1 LDIKIALVG
10 NPNTGKST
18 LFNRLTG
25 LNQKIGNFPGIT
37 VDKKTG
43 FTKLPDGKEAEVI
56 DLPGT
61 YSLYPKSN
69 DESIVFQVL
78 ADKNNSSHPDVIVLI
93 VDASNLKRNMLL
105 FSQVAD
111 LGIPMILALNMTDL
125 SEKQGIYINIDK
137 LAARI
142 GVQVVQISARNNIGL
157 DKLKQAINNTNKVAT
172 QFTEVDVNFLAPEAI
187 NTIKK
192 KLNADNDYYALQ
204 VLHQHEQLTY
214 FTAQEQEEIEEIE
227 ISNKFESSKVQAAET
242 IARYKYLSTILSGV
256 VIDKGTA
263 NKFSFSDK
271 LDSILTHKIWGFAIF
286 MLILFVIFNAIFAWS
301 SYPMDWIESGFGWIT
316 NFGHEHLPA
325 GMLTDLILDGVIA
338 GLGGI
343 FVFIPQ
349 IAILFAFISILED
362 TGYMS
367 RVTFMM
373 DKIMSKV
380 GLNGKSVVPMI
391 GGLACAVPSIMAAR
405 NIENWK
411 DRMIT
416 IMVTPLVSC
425 SARLPVYTLLI
436 KLIIPYKIIFGIFNM
451 QGLALMVM
459 YLVSFAAAIL
469 VAWVMK
475 IIIKT
480 KEKSYFIMEL
490 PIYRMP
496 RWKNVL
502 FTVYEKSKTFVLEAG
517 KVIIAI
523 SIILWVMASFGPGN
537 RFEVIDKKFEP
548 RLTASIKRTDQLK
561 TYLTASKIIPT
572 DSVYIKKIDSAEK
585 FTKHIETLISTEK
598 LENSYVGILGHS
610 IEPIIRPLG
619 YDWKI
624 GIGLI
629 TSFAARE
636 AFVGTMATI
645 YSVDGGDKD
654 DDTIKERMAA
664 SVNPKTNLP
673 VYTFATGI
681 SLMLFYAFAMQ
692 CMSTIAVVY
701 RETKGWKWP
710 IIQLA
715 YMTAMAYVAA
725 LLAYQLLK

>member
-1 LDIKIALVG
+1 MDIKVALVG

-43 FTKLPDGKEAEVI
+43 YMKLADGKAVEII

-61 YSLYPKSN
+61 YSLYPKSA

-78 ADKNNSSHPDVIVLI
+78 ADKSNKSFPDVVVLI
-93 VDASNLKRNMLL
+93 ADASNLKRNLL
-105 FSQVAD
+105 LYSQVAD
-111 LGIPMILALNMTDL
+111 LGIPMVLALNMIDL
-125 SEKQGIYINIDK
+125 SEKQGIEIDLDK
-137 LAARI
+137 LANKLGI
-142 GVQVVQISARNNIGL
+142 QVVSISARNNIGI
-157 DKLKQAINNTNKVAT
+157 DKLKQAIANTNKVAT
-172 QFTEVDVNFLAPEAI
+172 QFQDVDVNVLAPEAI
-187 NTIKK
+187 NAIKT
-192 KLNADNDYYALQ
+192 KLNSDNDYYALQ
-204 VLHQHEQLTY
+204 VLHQHEYLNF
-214 FTAQEQEEIEEIE
+214 FTEKEQEEIEAIE
-227 ISNKFESSKVQAAET
+227 VSNNFESSKIQAAET
-242 IARYKYLSTILSGV
+242 IARYKYLGTILSGV
-256 VIDKGTA
+256 VSDNGAAK
-263 NKFSFSDK
+263 KFTLSDK
-271 LDSILTHKIWGFAIF
+271 LDAVLTHKVWGFAVF
-286 MLILFVIFNAIFAWS
+286 LLILFVIFNAIFAWS
-301 SYPMDWIESGFGWIT
+301 TYPMDLIEAGFGFIT
-316 NFGHEHLPA
+316 ELGHQYLPA
-325 GMLTDLILDGVIA
+325 GMLTDLVLDGVVA

-362 TGYMS
+362 TGYMA

-373 DKIMSKV
+373 DKVMSKV

-425 SARLPVYTLLI
+425 SARLPVYI
-436 KLIIPYKIIFGIFNM
+436 LIISLIVPPDHVFGIFNL
-451 QGLALMVM
+451 QGLALMIM
-459 YLVSFAAAIL
+459 YLVGIIAAVL

-475 IIIKT
+475 LIIKT
-480 KEKSYFIMEL
+480 KERSYFIMEL
-490 PIYRMP
+490 PVYRMP

-502 FTVYEKSKTFVLEAG
+502 YTMYEKSKTFVFEAG

-537 RFEVIDKKFEP
+537 RFENIDKKY
-548 RLTASIKRTDQLK
+548 ASALADTTKNTD
-561 TYLTASKIIPT
+561 
-572 DSVYIKKIDSAEK
+572 
-585 FTKHIETLISTEK
+585 HISTLLATEK
-598 LENSYVGILGHS
+598 LENSYVGILGHW
-610 IEPIIRPLG
+610 IEPGIRPLG

-645 YSVDGGDKD
+645 YSVDGGDE
-654 DDTIKERMAA
+654 DTTTIRERMAA
-664 SVNPKTNLP
+664 SMNSRTGLP
-673 VYTFATGI
+673 VYSFATGI

-692 CMSTIAVVY
+692 CMSTVAIVY

-710 IIQLA
+710 VIQLV
-715 YMTAMAYVAA
+715 YMTAMAYFAA
-725 LLAYQLLK
+725 LIAYQLLK

>member
-1 LDIKIALVG
+1 MDIKIALVG

-43 FTKLPDGKEAEVI
+43 FTKLADGKTAEVT

-78 ADKNNSSHPDVIVLI
+78 ADKDNSSHPDVIILI

-125 SEKQGIYINIDK
+125 SEKQGIYIHIDK
-137 LAARI
+137 LAERL
-142 GVQVVQISARNNIGL
+142 GVQVIPISARNNNGL
-157 DKLKQAINNTNKVAT
+157 DKLIQAVTYTNKIVT
-172 QFTEVDVNFLAPEAI
+172 QFSPVDITSLAAEAI
-187 NTIKK
+187 GEVKQ
-192 KLNADNDYYALQ
+192 KLNTTNDYFALQ
-204 VLHQHEQLTY
+204 VLHQHEHLTF
-214 FTAQEQEEIEEIE
+214 FTEKDQVEIEEIE
-227 ISNKFESSKVQAAET
+227 HKHHFESSKIQAAET
-242 IARYKYLSTILSGV
+242 IARYKYLGTILSDV

-263 NKFSFSDK
+263 SKFSFSDK
-271 LDSILTHKIWGFAIF
+271 LDAILTHKIWGFAIF
-286 MLILFVIFNAIFAWS
+286 LLILFIIFNAIFAWS
-301 SYPMDWIESGFGWIT
+301 SIPMELIENSFGLIASL
-316 NFGHEHLPA
+316 GHQYLPA
-325 GMLTDLILDGVIA
+325 GMLTDLLLDGVVA

-416 IMVTPLVSC
+416 IMVTPLISC
-425 SARLPVYTLLI
+425 SARLPVYILLI
-436 KLIIPYKIIFGIFNM
+436 SIIIPSKNILGIISL
-451 QGLALMVM
+451 QGLALMIM
-459 YLVSFAAAIL
+459 YLISFVAAVV

-475 IIIKT
+475 MIIKT
-480 KEKSYFIMEL
+480 KERSYFIMEL

-496 RWKNVL
+496 RWKNV
-502 FTVYEKSKTFVLEAG
+502 FYNMYEKSSTFVFEAG

-523 SIILWVMASFGPGN
+523 SIILWVMASFGPGD
-537 RFEVIDKKFEP
+537 RFETIDQKYSAALVKP
-548 RLTASIKRTDQLK
+548 STNTDHVK
-561 TYLTASKIIPT
+561 
-572 DSVYIKKIDSAEK
+572 
-585 FTKHIETLISTEK
+585 TLIATEK
-598 LENSYVGILGHS
+598 LENSYVGILGHF
-610 IEPIIRPLG
+610 IEPAIRPLG

-624 GIGLI
+624 GIALI

-645 YSVDGGDKD
+645 YSVDGGAGDSASIRK
-654 DDTIKERMAA
+654 RMEL
-664 SVNPKTNLP
+664 SVNSKTGLP
-673 VYTFATGI
+673 VYTFATGV

-692 CMSTIAVVY
+692 CMSTVAVVY

-710 IIQLA
+710 VIQLA

-725 LLAYQLLK
+725 LIAYQLLK

>member
-1 LDIKIALVG
+1 MDIKVALVG

-43 FTKLPDGKEAEVI
+43 FTKFAGGKEAEII

-61 YSLYPKSN
+61 YSLYPKSS

-93 VDASNLKRNMLL
+93 ADASNLKRNMLL
-105 FSQVAD
+105 YSQVAD
-111 LGIPMILALNMTDL
+111 LGIPMILALNMIDL
-125 SEKQGIYINIDK
+125 SAKQGIEIDLDK
-137 LAARI
+137 LAEKLGI
-142 GVQVVQISARNNIGL
+142 QVVSISARNNIGI
-157 DKLKQAINNTNKVAT
+157 DKLKQAIANTNKIAT
-172 QFTEVDVNFLAPEAI
+172 QFQDVDVNFLAPEAI
-187 NTIKK
+187 NAIKS
-192 KLNADNDYYALQ
+192 KLNSDNDYYALQ
-204 VLHQHEQLTY
+204 VLHQHEHLTF
-214 FTAQEQEEIEEIE
+214 FTEQEQEEIEKIE
-227 ISNKFESSKVQAAET
+227 QSHHFESSKIQAAET
-242 IARYKYLSTILSGV
+242 IARYKHLSTILSDV
-256 VIDKGTA
+256 VVDNGTE

-271 LDSILTHKIWGFAIF
+271 LDGILTHKVWGFAIF
-286 MLILFVIFNAIFAWS
+286 LLILFVIFNAIFAWS
-301 SYPMDWIESGFGWIT
+301 SYPMDLIESGFGLIT
-316 NFGHEHLPA
+316 STGHEYLPA
-325 GMLTDLILDGVIA
+325 GMLTDLVLDGVIA

-362 TGYMS
+362 TGYMA

-373 DKIMSKV
+373 DKVMSKV

-425 SARLPVYTLLI
+425 SARLPVYILI
-436 KLIIPYKIIFGIFNM
+436 ISLIIPSKTVLGVFNM

-459 YLVSFAAAIL
+459 YLVGIVAAVL

-475 IIIKT
+475 FIIKT
-480 KEKSYFIMEL
+480 KERSYFIMEL
-490 PIYRMP
+490 PVYRMP
-496 RWKNVL
+496 RWKNV
-502 FTVYEKSKTFVLEAG
+502 FYTMYEKSKTFVFEAG

-537 RFEVIDKKFEP
+537 RFENIDKKYE
-548 RLTASIKRTDQLK
+548 TALADTTKNTDHIK
-561 TYLTASKIIPT
+561 
-572 DSVYIKKIDSAEK
+572 
-585 FTKHIETLISTEK
+585 TLVATEK
-598 LENSYVGILGHS
+598 LENSYVGILGHA
-610 IEPIIRPLG
+610 IEPAIRPLG

-645 YSVDGGDKD
+645 YSVDGGDE
-654 DDTIKERMAA
+654 DTSTIRERMSA
-664 SVNPKTNLP
+664 SKNSRTGLP

-692 CMSTIAVVY
+692 CMSTVAIVY

-710 IIQLA
+710 VIQLA
-715 YMTAMAYVAA
+715 YMTAMAYIAA
-725 LLAYQLLK
+725 LVAYQLLK